1 MYDLKRNHW
10 ADFSYCGKNKFSIR
24 IFDRLMNQISY
35 GAGPSVRQPDVGS
48 SGKNGEEVVVSDVG
62 DKDEVGGEVPVD
74 DVGGKVEVGGEVS
87 VPVADVGDKDED
99 GVEVPVPVADV
110 GGEIPLADVGGQFMD
125 VDNIEENDV
134 IMISS
139 DDEEDDGIVQ
149 LSDEE
154 EDDGIMQLSD
164 GEEDDGVER
173 VIHNFDKVISS
184 SDSGGGQTMAL
195 PKLYVVNHIRANW
208 ENIVLQTPRGRTYS
222 CLLKRRNPR
231 KIDTPIHIAKDWY
244 QYVKDHELKYRD
256 VVHFRPVSTHNNLVN
271 VTITRGQP

>member
-1 MYDLKRNHW
+1 MEVPVEFIAQYKYMLGNHVVVRDPVGGEFTFQLVVGNNGGLLIDVVDKFVKRYDLKRNHW
-10 ADFSYCGKNKFSIR
+10 VDFSYCGKNKFSIR
-24 IFDRLMNQISY
+24 IFDRMMNQISY

-62 DKDEVGGEVPVD
+62 DKDEVGGEV
-74 DVGGKVEVGGEVS
+74 S

-110 GGEIPLADVGGQFMD
+110 GGEIPVADVGGQFMD

-184 SDSGGGQTMAL
+184 SDSGGGQTM
-195 PKLYVVNHIRANW
+195 
-208 ENIVLQTPRGRTYS
+208 
-222 CLLKRRNPR
+222 
-231 KIDTPIHIAKDWY
+231 
-244 QYVKDHELKYRD
+244 
-256 VVHFRPVSTHNNLVN
+256 VSTCF
-271 VTITRGQP
+271 